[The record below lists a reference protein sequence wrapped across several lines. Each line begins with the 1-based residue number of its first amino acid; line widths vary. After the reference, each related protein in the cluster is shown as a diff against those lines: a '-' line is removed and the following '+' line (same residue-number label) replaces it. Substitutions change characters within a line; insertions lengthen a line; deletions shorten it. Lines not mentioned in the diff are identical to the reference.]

1 MLCFFELFACTLIQ
15 KKFTGY
21 LWRKK
26 NHPCSTDGT
35 ANMAAPYCIHLD
47 NFLILQVFGWT
58 SVLVWSVELG
68 LIFVGRWLVSAGSR
82 RPVIR
87 LRPVRRLLM
96 VSSWWIGRL
105 LR

>member
-1 MLCFFELFACTLIQ
+1 MLCIFELFACTLIQ

-26 NHPCSTDGT
+26 IIPVQLMEQPTWRHPIVFTW
-35 ANMAAPYCIHLD
+35 II
-47 NFLILQVFGWT
+47 FLILQVFGWT